1 MVFRLAPELQWWVAV
16 PGRIA
21 ARATR
26 RSPVMAASS
35 NSLFASTRHSKAI
48 GLLVAGAMLF
58 AVGVGGS
65 GALLAAYTGA
75 NSVAAVHGAA

>member
-1 MVFRLAPELQWWVAV
+1 
-16 PGRIA
+16 
-21 ARATR
+21 
-26 RSPVMAASS
+26 MAASS